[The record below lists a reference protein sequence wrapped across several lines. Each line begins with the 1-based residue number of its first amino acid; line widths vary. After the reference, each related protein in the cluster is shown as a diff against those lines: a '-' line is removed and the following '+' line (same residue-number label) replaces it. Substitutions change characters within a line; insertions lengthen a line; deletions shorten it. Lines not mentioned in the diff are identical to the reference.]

1 MFGGIQM
8 MKKFLIGVG
17 GLALILIVV
26 LSAKGKISLAF
37 FEKYQTYVTADI
49 EHQADLFENIIG
61 GICGGIVTFLALYL
75 TIKHE
80 NKKDQRNW
88 KNERIRAKE
97 ERLLSVR
104 PLLNIQCQR
113 VSSIRNEKYD
123 NNEEQI
129 VLGKGKYHRYVKISI
144 SNQGFGK
151 CNRIYLE
158 DRKCS
163 VDHLDVGEEKDL
175 TIFLVGLDLDSQP
188 GNFSMTFRY
197 QNIFGNIY
205 TQKFLCFLNE
215 EKQEMD
221 ICIGEPLLKEN
232 E

>member
-1 MFGGIQM
+1 MR
-8 MKKFLIGVG
+8 KKLLIGVG
-17 GLALILIVV
+17 VIVLISIVM
-26 LSAKGKISLAF
+26 LFTKGKACLTF
-37 FEKYQTYVTADI
+37 FEKYQTYVTTDI
-49 EHQADLFENIIG
+49 EHQAELFENIIG
-61 GICGGIVTFLALYL
+61 GICGGIVTFLALYI

-123 NNEEQI
+123 SNGEQI
-129 VLGKGKYHRYVKISI
+129 VLGKGKYHRYAKISI

-163 VDHLDVGEEKDL
+163 VDHLDVDEEKDL
-175 TIFLVGLDLDSQP
+175 TIYLVGFDLESQP
-188 GNFSMTFRY
+188 SKFSMTFRY
-197 QNIFGNIY
+197 QNIFGNTY
-205 TQKFLCFLNE
+205 TQKFLCSLNK

-221 ICIGEPLLKEN
+221 ISIGEPLLKE
-232 E
+232 EE